1 MSLLFFFF
9 FALSFSESLFS
20 VCFRAARSCEAGER
34 QHPGCRWVRG
44 RRHCSTLPASFFLT
58 SSVFLLASLFLLSFL
73 LSLVWTWTQQIVVTE
88 LNPRVVFQFR
98 FFFVR
103 FQNVFFPVL
112 QNINT
117 PWGNMVFRAGVG
129 SQYPP
134 RDYKVHYIWNI

>member
-44 RRHCSTLPASFFLT
+44 RRHCSTLPASFFPYIFCF
-58 SSVFLLASLFLLSFL
+58 SPCQSFPPLLPSFSRL
-73 LSLVWTWTQQIVVTE
+73 DMNTTDCSYRVKSPSRVPVQI
-88 LNPRVVFQFR
+88 
-98 FFFVR
+98 FFVR

-134 RDYKVHYIWNI
+134 RDYKVHYI